1 MKFIKLIN
9 KKYLLIILISTII
22 IALLSFS
29 SAYAEQIV
37 NWVKAEPND
46 IIINQST
53 VVTIAA
59 QIDADP
65 SLIKSNIDLR
75 RIDNNGNI
83 LENFGILYD
92 DGTHGD
98 SVADD
103 NIFTTQIMIN
113 ENEIKK
119 VYLEVSVVYKGS
131 IERRNYYCSLNIV
144 VQESAE
150 STRSQFVSAIRAG
163 DLASA
168 GSKLISSTD
177 WESLDRASQLRF
189 ADWIENAIPIES
201 SENCTIYK
209 GLWEDQMGVRFELTF
224 MILKTESGEW
234 KING

>member
-1 MKFIKLIN
+1 MKVSV
-9 KKYLLIILISTII
+9 KYLLLAII
-22 IALLSFS
+22 IQIIIIS
-29 SAYAEQIV
+29 SACAEQIV
-37 NWVKAEPND
+37 NWVKAEPDN

-53 VVTIAA
+53 VVTITA
-59 QIDADP
+59 QIDTDL
-65 SLIKSNIDLR
+65 SLIKSSIDLR
-75 RIDNNGNI
+75 RIDINGNI
-83 LENFGILYD
+83 LENVGILYD

-113 ENEIKK
+113 EAEIKK
-119 VYLEVSVVYKGS
+119 VYLEVSVAYKGS
-131 IERRNYYCSLNIV
+131 IERKNYYCSLNIV

-177 WESLDRASQLRF
+177 LVSLDRASQLRF
-189 ADWIENAIPIES
+189 ADWIGNAIPIES
-201 SENCTIYK
+201 SENCTIYQ
-209 GLWEDQMGVRFELTF
+209 GPWEDQMGVKFELTF
-224 MILKTESGEW
+224 MILETESGEW

>member
-1 MKFIKLIN
+1 MKASLKI
-9 KKYLLIILISTII
+9 LLLAII
-22 IALLSFS
+22 IQIIFISM
-29 SAYAEQIV
+29 AYAEQIV
-37 NWVKAEPND
+37 NWVKAEPDN

-53 VVTIAA
+53 VVTITA
-59 QIDADP
+59 QIDIDL
-65 SLIKSNIDLR
+65 SLIKSSIDLR
-75 RIDNNGNI
+75 RIDINGNI
-83 LENFGILYD
+83 LENVGILYD

-113 ENEIKK
+113 EAEIKK
-119 VYLEVSVVYKGS
+119 IYLEVSVAYKGS
-131 IERRNYYCSLNIV
+131 IERKNYYCSLNIV

-177 WESLDRASQLRF
+177 LVSLDRASQLRF
-189 ADWIENAIPIES
+189 ADWIGNAIPIES

-209 GLWEDQMGVRFELTF
+209 GPWEDQMGVRFELTF
-224 MILKTESGEW
+224 MILETESGEW